1 MIRVT
6 PLLCQDVFVKQDI
19 VSNEF
24 QTQQKFI
31 RKQSIVKIEGGIC
44 ICVCVCVRDTVS
56 TGSLGC
62 GDGVIEV

>member
-1 MIRVT
+1 M
-6 PLLCQDVFVKQDI
+6 PGCFLKQDI

-31 RKQSIVKIEGGIC
+31 RKQSIVKIEG
-44 ICVCVCVRDTVS
+44 VYVCVRESVG